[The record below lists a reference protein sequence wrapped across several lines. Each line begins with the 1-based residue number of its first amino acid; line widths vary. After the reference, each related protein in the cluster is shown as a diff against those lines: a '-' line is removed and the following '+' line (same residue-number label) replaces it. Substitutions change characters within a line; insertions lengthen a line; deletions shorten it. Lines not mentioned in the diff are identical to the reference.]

1 MKLAASSLHL
11 QCTGAA
17 NRGACSAEHTRAILA
32 IIEGATLTAVEKSD
46 LMLYITEHLLS
57 CGAWEQKDLSLLLNA
72 VEAAHKPRR
81 RPSQNFLDRM
91 CDYFLEEEWQRWKAI
106 GVQGMES
113 SACELIQRL
122 KSIGAKNLDEYR
134 KKRVLSIWLL
144 LRGDGRSAGV
154 AGRAVAAEHFRRRL
168 EKSMRD
174 WEPQEYIAELPSLDV
189 YQTEHRGMFA
199 MAFPIDK
206 PKSIPDADLAEVI
219 FIDGLL
225 RCRGGGNAYETQA
238 FQFAQPQGLQ
248 LGQQGF
254 AQQVSQAPMSVADMF
269 QLAMQQFGLLRQQ
282 SAPHVELLAPRG
294 RPMRALSNVHSQ
306 FPIPAANLAAWPAPS
321 TPTPS
326 AAQTLALPAP
336 LATPEAS
343 LATLGAPLATLA
355 LEAPEVG
362 NAVPCS
368 DARDDV
374 IAVAKRMLDRV
385 AANKKPCD
393 EGGNEDGD
401 EGEEEGDCESIDDTR
416 PAVKRKP
423 SSFGTPTPKKSRPKE
438 ISSAAKDEKYGKA
451 KLGKHVANA
460 KAAAWQRKPSV
471 HWETSRTQVRCRTG
485 LAGKD
490 TTHRFTFAKAGSA
503 KKAWALGDKWLK
515 IITAEYQAYHKCL

>member
-1 MKLAASSLHL
+1 MSAWSHRAALPHYSGIAARGIDACCMLRSNPQPLVMFSRCRVYVGGVMPVSKAMEIRMKLAASSLHL

-72 VEAAHKPRR
+72 FEAAHKPRR

-91 CDYFLEEEWQRWKAI
+91 CDYFLEEERQRCRAI

-122 KSIGAKNLDEYR
+122 HSIGAKRLDEHSR
-134 KKRVLSIWLL
+134 KRVLSIWLL

-154 AGRAVAAEHFRRRL
+154 AGRAVAAEQFRRRL

-206 PKSIPDADLAEVI
+206 PKPIPDADLAEVI

-248 LGQQGF
+248 LGQQGC

-269 QLAMQQFGLLRQQ
+269 QLAMQQFGLLRRQ

-294 RPMRALSNVHSQ
+294 RPMRALSNVQSQ
-306 FPIPAANLAAWPAPS
+306 FPISGGKSRSMARAVDSYTVGSSDIGLAS
-321 TPTPS
+321 S
-326 AAQTLALPAP
+326 A
-336 LATPEAS
+336 
-343 LATLGAPLATLA
+343 
-355 LEAPEVG
+355 G
-362 NAVPCS
+362 NARS
-368 DARDDV
+368 FAGNAR
-374 IAVAKRMLDRV
+374 
-385 AANKKPCD
+385 
-393 EGGNEDGD
+393 
-401 EGEEEGDCESIDDTR
+401 
-416 PAVKRKP
+416 
-423 SSFGTPTPKKSRPKE
+423 
-438 ISSAAKDEKYGKA
+438 SSAG
-451 KLGKHVANA
+451 NA
-460 KAAAWQRKPSV
+460 R
-471 HWETSRTQVRCRTG
+471 
-485 LAGKD
+485 L
-490 TTHRFTFAKAGSA
+490 GSA
-503 KKAWALGDKWLK
+503 RGRR
-515 IITAEYQAYHKCL
+515 CSSM